1 MDGRAYL
8 DTHLLVWLRDGE
20 LHKISPRM
28 KALIEE
34 KDLYFSEFV
43 RLELQ
48 YLFEIGKLTEPAN
61 EIVMYLSVKAGIQ
74 SCTLSLPRIIQAAL
88 SLRWTRDPFDR
99 LITANASLLNAPLLT
114 CDQTILENY
123 TYGVC

>member
-1 MDGRAYL
+1 MDGRLYL

-28 KALIEE
+28 KTLIEE
-34 KDLYFSEFV
+34 RDLYFSEFV

-48 YLFEIGKLTEPAN
+48 YLYEIGKLTEPAN
-61 EIVMYLSVKAGIQ
+61 EIVMHLSAKVGIQ

-114 CDQTILENY
+114 CDKTILKNY
-123 TYGVC
+123 HYGVC